1 MNLHYRNNHP
11 VMSGHETYSVR
22 IRTAAY
28 DWCAHEYRVLQNE
41 GNKGQK
47 GKDEAEGRGQKGK
60 DEAEALTYVYAGM
73 ALSKNYRYRAIER
86 WNNGA

>member
-47 GKDEAEGRGQKGK
+47 GKDEAE
-60 DEAEALTYVYAGM
+60 ALTYVYAGM